1 MKVVSKN
8 KKFKK
13 ARIRP
18 DYRGTIANVQ
28 NDSTVQF
35 LLFQPE
41 NVSVELDGDI
51 TDNLLVFTSKP
62 TISKEDA
69 GKAAKAQGRPC
80 KSTSSPRTV
89 PVRVWPIPH

>member
-1 MKVVSKN
+1 MFDFTGDVFVRVISKN
-8 KKFKK
+8 RKFK
-13 ARIRP
+13 AASIRP

-51 TDNLLVFTSKP
+51 TNNY
-62 TISKEDA
+62 
-69 GKAAKAQGRPC
+69 
-80 KSTSSPRTV
+80 
-89 PVRVWPIPH
+89 